1 MKIRLIAGLIV
12 IALLAGCAGIQVGD
26 GTGQF
31 GLEIAAFNAGYL
43 VAEKYPTRV
52 PEIKAEIALL
62 EQALTGESNAEAMNL
77 AFQAAVAKL
86 LKVTDN
92 DPLVQANVL
101 FISKKIRFMEVPGG
115 PPIIDLPQM
124 KIILQGFRDGVEA
137 RLLLV
142 TP

>member
-1 MKIRLIAGLIV
+1 MRIKIFAVLIAVAFLT
-12 IALLAGCAGIQVGD
+12 GCAGIQVGD

-31 GLEIAAFNAGYL
+31 GLELAAFNAGYL
-43 VAEKYPTRV
+43 VAEKYPARV

-101 FISKKIRFMEVPGG
+101 FISKKVRFTEVPGG
-115 PPIIDLPQM
+115 APIIDLPQM
-124 KIILQGFRDGVEA
+124 KIIVQGFRDGVEA

-142 TP
+142 ML